1 MRIVPEGN
9 VHNRL
14 QCMRKRRRERRR
26 RKTRRRKRRSQNIER
41 VKALLLTKLSTD

>member
-1 MRIVPEGN
+1 MRIVSEDN

-14 QCMRKRRRERRR
+14 QCTRKRRR
-26 RKTRRRKRRSQNIER
+26 RRKRKRIMSQNIER